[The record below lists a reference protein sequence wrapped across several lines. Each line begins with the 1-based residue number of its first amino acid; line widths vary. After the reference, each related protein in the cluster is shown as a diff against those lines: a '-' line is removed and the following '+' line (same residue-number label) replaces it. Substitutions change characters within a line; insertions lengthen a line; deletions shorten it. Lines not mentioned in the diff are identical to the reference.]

1 MKKKKKGTKERIRD
15 VAIDLFSQKGYNAV
29 SIRDIARLVNIHESS
44 IYSHFK
50 GKEDIMDHIIE
61 FLIDEFRYD
70 PNEIPLDDLLDI
82 YDPEMLMNNAISPI
96 IEQLK
101 VPHIR
106 KIMRLMCIELYQNI
120 KFLDFFKNQFM
131 KPSYIFWSQIFQKM
145 MNKGYII
152 EYDAKI
158 LADEFFNYCIYLFF
172 ECFILDYNET
182 SYELLIDNLIIK
194 LSKHIKYI
202 FDMVRIKES

>member
-1 MKKKKKGTKERIRD
+1 MKKKKKGTKERIRN

-70 PNEIPLDDLLDI
+70 PNQISLDDLLDN

-120 KFLDFFKNQFM
+120 KFLDFFKDSIISFSFLSILVGTIALIKTYKFPAGILRLISGTPLLRNENIS
-131 KPSYIFWSQIFQKM
+131 PDCVPIF
-145 MNKGYII
+145 
-152 EYDAKI
+152 
-158 LADEFFNYCIYLFF
+158 
-172 ECFILDYNET
+172 T
-182 SYELLIDNLIIK
+182 
-194 LSKHIKYI
+194 
-202 FDMVRIKES
+202 